1 MVFWN
6 LGTPTTP
13 VIPSPSDFPCIAMRR
28 YFASPWVEA
37 ETVVRNIWFQDLVFY
52 LAPGCLVDSA
62 KALFE
67 YCLTYS
73 VSFKCSFTH
82 VLLPLTFQVWSC
94 SRFFTARSFTESF
107 GMGSAASIAKVSKDA
122 AAATHA
128 RSPMSPCLSC
138 RTSGVELES
147 HPNDGHSSPNRSWAL
162 RSQTPWVYSRVRAYT
177 AEEWQVR
184 FGNMDHFQDFHVF
197 ADVATTATVS
207 WQIAYFW
214 SVSGHLQ
221 HHQLGGV
228 KVKLEDQRIECDPT
242 VHQIWITI
250 RFRIARYFCKVIHH
264 PPGYPAGM
272 AKGVSLLTVETFG
285 WSLARD
291 DGEKGVGFTNPR
303 SLHSETGSL
312 RSLR

>member
-1 MVFWN
+1 MHRYAA
-6 LGTPTTP
+6 LL
-13 VIPSPSDFPCIAMRR
+13 CIAMGGGRDWL
-28 YFASPWVEA
+28 S
-37 ETVVRNIWFQDLVFY
+37 ETFDSKIWFSIWH
-52 LAPGCLVDSA
+52 LAVLVDSA

-73 VSFKCSFTH
+73 ASFKCSFTH

-94 SRFFTARSFTESF
+94 SRFFTARSFTGF

-128 RSPMSPCLSC
+128 RPSRGPMSPMSPCLSC

-197 ADVATTATVS
+197 SDVATTATLS
-207 WQIAYFW
+207 
-214 SVSGHLQ
+214 
-221 HHQLGGV
+221 
-228 KVKLEDQRIECDPT
+228 
-242 VHQIWITI
+242 
-250 RFRIARYFCKVIHH
+250 
-264 PPGYPAGM
+264 
-272 AKGVSLLTVETFG
+272 
-285 WSLARD
+285 
-291 DGEKGVGFTNPR
+291 
-303 SLHSETGSL
+303 
-312 RSLR
+312 

>member
-37 ETVVRNIWFQDLVFY
+37 ETVVRNIWFQDLVFH

-73 VSFKCSFTH
+73 ASFKCSFTH

-94 SRFFTARSFTESF
+94 SRFFTARSFTGF

-122 AAATHA
+122 AAAT
-128 RSPMSPCLSC
+128 
-138 RTSGVELES
+138 GVELES
-147 HPNDGHSSPNRSWAL
+147 HPDGHSSPNRSWA

-197 ADVATTATVS
+197 SDVATTATLS

-221 HHQLGGV
+221 QHHQLGVV
-228 KVKLEDQRIECDPT
+228 KVKLEDQRIEMD
-242 VHQIWITI
+242 
-250 RFRIARYFCKVIHH
+250 R
-264 PPGYPAGM
+264 M
-272 AKGVSLLTVETFG
+272 
-285 WSLARD
+285 WSNRAPNLNR
-291 DGEKGVGFTNPR
+291 KIF
-303 SLHSETGSL
+303 L
-312 RSLR
+312 